1 MIILYLGLQIF
12 SFLKQIEFV
21 NILEYVKIQN
31 WHVIV
36 VYYVFDVKKKRER
49 KFVILDRKFKL

>member
-1 MIILYLGLQIF
+1 MIILYLCLQIF

-21 NILEYVKIQN
+21 NILEYVKIQI

-36 VYYVFDVKKKRER
+36 VCYVFDVKKKRER
-49 KFVILDRKFKL
+49 KFVIFDRKFKL